1 MCVELTAKI
10 PGGEYL
16 VRLGKAGLK
25 RQGKDVTV
33 VAMALHGSSSPGG
46 CRRAEKKGRSMEVI
60 EPRTLA
66 PLDKE
71 TIIGSAKKTG
81 R

>member
-1 MCVELTAKI
+1 
-10 PGGEYL
+10 
-16 VRLGKAGLK
+16 
-25 RQGKDVTV
+25 
-33 VAMALHGSSSPGG
+33 
-46 CRRAEKKGRSMEVI
+46 MEVI

-81 R
+81 RLAIFDEEPKTGSATSEVGATVAEVLRG